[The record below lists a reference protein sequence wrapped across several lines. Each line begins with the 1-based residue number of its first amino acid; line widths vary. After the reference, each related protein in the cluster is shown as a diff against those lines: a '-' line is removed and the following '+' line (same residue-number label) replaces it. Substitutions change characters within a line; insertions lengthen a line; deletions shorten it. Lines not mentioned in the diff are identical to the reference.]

1 MTSAEVTPLGFGPDS
16 RFFRR
21 EGKPVLRWL
30 ERGEGEPVLFL
41 HGLTGSAEHDW
52 RPQTDDLARDHRTIA
67 LDLRGHGASEL
78 DDTGLS
84 SRVVADD
91 VAAFLDA
98 VAEGPVHACGFSFGA
113 GVLLTLADR
122 QPHHFLSLT
131 LVGVS
136 HRYDPGNHRRF
147 LESRHRW
154 PASLRRL
161 HRAGP
166 RHWERL
172 LELGEQDWLS
182 LCLDP
187 APWKGWSFPVLL
199 IVGERDDPSKLE
211 QSGELAAAIAAS
223 RRMIVPQAGHMVQL
237 EQPSVVTAAIRA
249 HIQDSKSVERPA
261 ALAGEPAP
269 DNGGIT

>member
-1 MTSAEVTPLGFGPDS
+1 MIPATETAPLLGADS

-21 EGKPVLRWL
+21 EGKPVLRWF

-41 HGLTGSAEHDW
+41 HGLTGSASHDW
-52 RPQTDDLARDHRTIA
+52 RPQMDDLGRDRRVIA
-67 LDLRGHGASEL
+67 VDLRGHGASEL
-78 DDTGLS
+78 GDTGLS

-91 VAAFLDA
+91 VASFLDT
-98 VAEGPVHACGFSFGA
+98 VVGGPVHACGFSFGA

-122 QPHHFLSLT
+122 EPHRFLSLT

-147 LESRHRW
+147 LESRQRW

-166 RHWERL
+166 RHWEQL
-172 LELGEQDWLS
+172 LELGEKDWLG
-182 LCLDP
+182 LDLDP
-187 APWKGWSFPVLL
+187 APWTGWSFPVLL

-211 QSGELAAAIAAS
+211 QSGELADAIVTA
-223 RRMIVPQAGHMVQL
+223 RRVIVPQAGHMAQL
-237 EQPSVVTAAIRA
+237 EQSSIVTATIRS
-249 HIQDSKSVERPA
+249 HIQESKTVERPA
-261 ALAGEPAP
+261 TLAGESAP
-269 DNGGIT
+269 DDGGTT